1 MAGSIDRDEERQPPD
16 TSGGLALLLLEAVR
30 RLFADEAVPLAGNI
44 AFRTVFSAFPFLI
57 FLTSLAGSFGSAD
70 LAHSVV
76 EFLLKVAPPGIVE
89 PLAPEIRSILTEP
102 RNDLMSLAALVTLW
116 SAMAGVDSVR
126 VGLNR
131 AYDLKDERP
140 MMLLYAVN
148 VVFVI
153 GTAIV
158 LLALSLLIVLAP
170 VMIAFVKA
178 HVPGLENA
186 AIRFDTWRYP
196 VALALLAGGL
206 TLAHMVLP
214 AKRPSLAVIWPGMVV
229 TVVVWIVLAVAYS
242 AYLQSLSTFTLTY
255 AGLSGIFAAM
265 FFVYL
270 AALVL
275 ILGGEINRVVAL
287 HKMETAKP
295 CGRAG
300 DGDGPGQDG
309 IGEG

>member
-1 MAGSIDRDEERQPPD
+1 MTGSNDRGEDRHPAA
-16 TSGGLALLLLEAVR
+16 SRGLALLLLEALR

-57 FLTSLAGSFGSAD
+57 FLTALAGFFGSQD

-76 EFLLKVAPPGIVE
+76 EFLLKVAPPGIIE

-102 RNDLMSLAALVTLW
+102 RTDLLSVAALVTLW

-131 AYDLKDERP
+131 AYDLKDERS
-140 MMLLYAVN
+140 MVLLYAVN

-170 VMIAFVKA
+170 VMIAFVKT

-196 VALALLAGGL
+196 VALVLLAGGL

-214 AKRPSLAVIWPGMVV
+214 ARRPKLSVIWPGMML
-229 TVVVWIVLAVAYS
+229 TVAVWIVLAVAYS

-287 HKMETAKP
+287 HKAATTEAP
-295 CGRAG
+295 AAERGAEQAS
-300 DGDGPGQDG
+300 DNHD
-309 IGEG
+309 EG

>member
-1 MAGSIDRDEERQPPD
+1 MRDQNSSQDHHPAATGPR
-16 TSGGLALLLLEAVR
+16 GLALLLLEALR

-57 FLTSLAGSFGSAD
+57 FLTALAGFFGSED
-70 LAHSVV
+70 LAQSVV
-76 EFLLKVAPPGIVE
+76 EFLLGVAPSGIVE
-89 PLAPEIRSILTEP
+89 PLVPEIRSILTEP
-102 RNDLMSLAALVTLW
+102 RTDLVSVAALVTLW

-131 AYDLKDERP
+131 AYDLKEARSLA
-140 MMLLYAVN
+140 LLYAQN

-178 HVPGLENA
+178 HVPGLQNA
-186 AIRFDTWRYP
+186 AIRLDTWRYP
-196 VALALLAGGL
+196 IALALLAAGL
-206 TLAHMVLP
+206 TLAHLVLP
-214 AKRPSLAVIWPGMVV
+214 ARRPKLSVMWPGMAL
-229 TVVVWIVLAVAYS
+229 TVVVWIVLAAVYS
-242 AYLQSLSTFTLTY
+242 LYLRSLSTFAITY

-275 ILGGEINRVVAL
+275 IFGGEINRVVAL
-287 HKMETAKP
+287 KM
-295 CGRAG
+295 GAG
-300 DGDGPGQDG
+300 PEEPVAPPAAGGN
-309 IGEG
+309 